1 MSEQTRSSA
10 VDIPRMAQPGSGSGQ
25 CPVCNSFDSTLYL
38 DGEDTIAPESVG
50 SSRSKLSHGRILKC
64 RNCGLC
70 FRSFRPNPA
79 QLADLYR
86 AADDQVYEAETANR
100 VKTAERHRRRI
111 SRYVRPPGTIL
122 DIGSASGAF
131 LRLMM
136 DAGWKA
142 YGVEPSSSQCE
153 KARRVLGTGA
163 VIQECVLEHAVL
175 PGNFDVITL
184 WDVLEHVTEPV
195 VFLRRCSDLLRPGG
209 YLFLNTPRIDSAVA
223 RALGA
228 RWPLL
233 LAEHLNY
240 FTAESLQMCAEK
252 SKLTLVAT
260 GQRPVSFSI
269 GYILRR
275 LSQHD
280 FPLIGAA
287 SRLAKFFHAEPLAI
301 PIWMGEVFAV
311 MRKPD
316 T

>member
-1 MSEQTRSSA
+1 MSEHTRSSA
-10 VDIPRMAQPGSGSGQ
+10 VDNPRTGRAGSTSGQ

-38 DGEDTIAPESVG
+38 DGEDAIAPESVG
-50 SSRSKLSHGRILKC
+50 SSRSKLSPGRILKC
-64 RNCGLC
+64 HNCGLC
-70 FRSFRPNPA
+70 FRSLRPTPA

-86 AADDQVYEAETANR
+86 VADDQVYEAETANR
-100 VKTAERHRRRI
+100 VKTAERHRKRI
-111 SRYVRPPGTIL
+111 SRYIQPPGAIL

-131 LRLMM
+131 LRLMV
-136 DAGWKA
+136 DTGWEA

-153 KARRVLGTGA
+153 KARRVLGSEA
-163 VIQECVLEHAVL
+163 VIQECVLENAVL

-195 VFLRRCSDLLRPGG
+195 VFLKHCSDLLRPGG
-209 YLFLNTPRIDSAVA
+209 YLFLNTPRIDSAMA
-223 RALGA
+223 RTLGE

-240 FTAESLQMCAEK
+240 FTVESLRIGAQK
-252 SKLTLVAT
+252 SNLALVAT

-269 GYILRR
+269 GYILHR
-275 LSQHD
+275 LSQHN
-280 FPLIGAA
+280 FPLIDAA
-287 SRLAKFFHAEPLAI
+287 SRLAKLFRAEPLAI

-311 MRKPD
+311 MRKPG